1 LTVRFNMPRP
11 SAFDANGTPRS
22 GARLYFYEPTTLTPK
37 DVYSDSGLTTP
48 IVQPVVAS
56 SAGLWATMF
65 MQASL
70 YRVIL
75 KDSSDVTIWDEDNFD
90 PGLAA
95 GFGVSSVVGVSQ
107 GGTGA
112 NNAASARANLGAA
125 SSDAVTAIQNTQTTQ
140 TTLINTGLHTDGDRF
155 GALAAEDEVTRD
167 LLVADF
173 GTIELQEVSSTTV
186 SDSSVTTTTPAFD
199 TSIPQVGEG
208 EQIMS
213 LAITPL
219 VSGSKVKVRVDLTF
233 TVSTTP
239 MNVVFAMFRNGAAS
253 AVVADGGQFQQTQG
267 QISLYYEET
276 TASTSTITYTIRAGV
291 STGTLT
297 IPGTNNLG
305 GTRVCR
311 IEAIEK
317 LEI

>member
-1 LTVRFNMPRP
+1 MPRV
-11 SAFDANGTPRS
+11 SAFDANGSPRS

-37 DVYSDSGLTTP
+37 DVYSDAGLTTP
-48 IVQPVVAS
+48 ISQPVTAT
-56 SAGLWATMF
+56 SAGLWATIYPA
-65 MQASL
+65 ASL

-75 KDSSDVTIWDEDNFD
+75 KDANDVTIWDEDNYD

-95 GFGVSSVVGVSQ
+95 GFGVSSVVGVTQ

-112 NNAASARANLGAA
+112 NNAPSARANLGAA

-155 GALAAEDEVTRD
+155 GLLAKEDEVTRD
-167 LLVADF
+167 LLVTNF

-186 SDSSVTTTTPAFD
+186 SDSSVTTTTLAFD
-199 TSIPQVGEG
+199 SSTPQVSEG

-297 IPGTNNLG
+297 IPGSNNLG